1 MSNQRQGSALWA
13 VIGLLIVIGL
23 LVTAAIVVKQ
33 KLGTTQPRDVAAFE
47 VASGEMVDVLD
58 VDVTE
63 KLITVYVRLLGPVTE
78 ETDRAMAG
86 AFDDLIKARYD
97 NQETVTLV
105 FVGIRSDG
113 SPVVLQAN
121 VCDAREMVLR
131 GAAKAVCEFVP
142 EVVGSPI
149 DKSHL
154 RWANSS

>member
-33 KLGTTQPRDVAAFE
+33 KLGTTQPQDVTAFE
-47 VASGEMVDVLD
+47 VASGGMVDVLD

-63 KLITVYVRLLGPVTE
+63 KLITVYVRLLGSVD
-78 ETDRAMAG
+78 ETDRVMAG

-97 NQETVTLV
+97 NQETVALV

-113 SPVVLQAN
+113 SPVVLQVN

-142 EVVGSPI
+142 EAVGSPI
-149 DKSHL
+149 DKSHI

>member
-33 KLGTTQPRDVAAFE
+33 KLGTSQPRDVTAFE
-47 VASGEMVDVLD
+47 VASGGMVDVLD

-63 KLITVYVRLLGPVTE
+63 KLITVYVRLLGPVK

-97 NQETVTLV
+97 NQETVVLV